1 MNSIF
6 IESFADAGLCSDWD
20 SFVEVHPQGT
30 IFQTSHYFRI
40 FEKQNAFKPVA
51 VLLKDGAQNVTG
63 VLSGIIQYQ
72 LPSPFKN
79 LSSRCIVIGGPL
91 VLNNDADLLK
101 IILES
106 FDKLIRKK
114 VIYTQFRNLFDIN
127 YGRSSFTD
135 FKYTFTEHLNILVDI
150 TQPQEILW
158 KDIHKQKRYEIRRA
172 AREGLSFKPI
182 TTPDELE
189 SSYNLL
195 SIIYK
200 RIKLPIFPFQVF
212 QNAFNLLLPKEMAV
226 FWGAYLEGELV
237 GTMYTLC
244 YKGRI
249 YDYFAGSKSIHYN
262 KFPNSLIP
270 WDVMQWGKSNKMT
283 LFDWGGAGKPGIP
296 YGVRDYKEKFGGKTV
311 NYGRFEKIHKPLI
324 FTMAKRAFNLYQ
336 RLKLAQS

>member
-1 MNSIF
+1 MNSVC
-6 IESFADAGLCSDWD
+6 IEGFADAELCKDWD
-20 SFVEVHPQGT
+20 SFVEVHPEGT

-51 VLLKDGAQNVTG
+51 VLVKDGAQNVTG

-79 LSSRCIVIGGPL
+79 RTSRCIVIGGPL
-91 VLNNDADLLK
+91 VLNNDAGLMK

-106 FDKLIRKK
+106 FDKLISNK
-114 VIYTQFRNLFDIN
+114 VIYTQFRNLFDMHSGI
-127 YGRSSFTD
+127 SSFAE
-135 FKYTFTEHLNILVDI
+135 FNYTFTDHLNILVDL
-150 TQPQEILW
+150 TRPEEILW
-158 KDIHKQKRYEIRRA
+158 KEIHKQKRYEIRRA
-172 AREGLSFKPI
+172 GREGLSFKPI
-182 TTPDELE
+182 TTTDELE

-195 SIIYK
+195 SKIYK

-212 QNAFNLLLPKEMAV
+212 QNAFNSLFPKEMAA
-226 FWGAYLEGELV
+226 FWGAYLEGKLV

-249 YDYFAGSKSIHYN
+249 YDYFAGSDSIHYN

-270 WDVMQWGKSNKMT
+270 WEVMRWGKSSNMT

-296 YGVRDYKEKFGGKTV
+296 YGVRDYKEKFGGKLV
-311 NYGRFEKIHKPLI
+311 SFGRFEKIHKPVLFQVAKSA
-324 FTMAKRAFNLYQ
+324 FTLFRH
-336 RLKLAQS
+336 LK